1 MRTSAII
8 ESTPEFFSASCVLFM
23 AGFAS
28 KKVNYI
34 FRNAVETLW
43 SDEIN
48 ALRR

>member
-8 ESTPEFFSASCVLFM
+8 ESTPKFFSASCVLFM

-34 FRNAVETLW
+34 FRNAVQTLW